1 MGIDAL
7 HQVADPSGVSAQTH
21 ALCVYPAAT
30 TSPWLIVLS
39 LTGSNGEL
47 VVCEAIPSPVIVA
60 GGCGRTLATMPG
72 PAVDPPRFLP
82 LVRRESAVCFQSP
95 ERPPGT
101 EFAQFIRFCS
111 GLKLVYMYTRMPQ
124 GGLSTFTRLARK
136 WRGEA
141 RRSSSASVYALQTA
155 TMLSVES
162 YAQHCRSIRP

>member
-1 MGIDAL
+1 M
-7 HQVADPSGVSAQTH
+7 
-21 ALCVYPAAT
+21 
-30 TSPWLIVLS
+30 
-39 LTGSNGEL
+39 
-47 VVCEAIPSPVIVA
+47 CEAIPSPVMVA

-72 PAVDPPRFLP
+72 PAVDPPRCSP

-101 EFAQFIRFCS
+101 ECAQFIRFCS

-141 RRSSSASVYALQTA
+141 QLLSQCLRA
-155 TMLSVES
+155 TNCYKLRVDS
-162 YAQHCRSIRP
+162 YAQHCRSTRPSSLTPVGAFYRSRLQHMEPPLRQEACVPLCVLLSVAL